1 MENNTRMY
9 WLQTITPLHVG
20 AGKGVGF
27 IDMPIMR
34 EKVTDWPLVPGSAAK
49 GVLRDYF
56 VQNGDNEQKKLI
68 DIAFGK
74 QVVDESSNSG
84 SLILTDAHIVCMPV
98 RSLYGT
104 FAYVTCPLVLE
115 RLKRDLVA
123 AGYNDLPAANAPARN
138 EVLIAKG
145 SRIAGEGR
153 VFFEDLDFRALEDE
167 NAKKWAEKLA
177 EILYPKELTKEA
189 VWKTILAERF
199 AILSDD
205 CFNFLSKTGTEVSAH
220 VRIEDE
226 TKIVAR
232 GALWY
237 EETLPAEAILA
248 GIVWCDR
255 VFGAEKSDR
264 AEKTDKAEKDRV
276 TRSHIL
282 DTYCRTGKLNLQIGG
297 KATVGKGRV
306 KCLFTRS

>member
-49 GVLRDYF
+49 GVIRDHF
-56 VQNGDNEQKKLI
+56 SQNGNERQKKLI

-74 QVVDESSNSG
+74 QIIDESSNAG
-84 SLILTDAHIVCMPV
+84 SLILTDAHIVCLPV

-104 FAYVTCPLVLE
+104 FAYVTSPLVLE
-115 RLKRDLVA
+115 RLKRDLEA
-123 AGYNDLPAANAPARN
+123 AGYKDLPPTLRPARN
-138 EVLIAKG
+138 EVLIVDG
-145 SRIAGEGR
+145 SKISGEGR
-153 VFFEDLDFRALEDE
+153 VFFEDLDFTAKEDE
-167 NAKKWAEKLA
+167 NAKEWAKMLA
-177 EILYPKELTKEA
+177 GVIFPRELAKET
-189 VWKTILAERF
+189 VWNGIFEERF
-199 AILSDD
+199 AILNDD
-205 CFNFLSKTGTEVSAH
+205 CFNFLSKTGTEVTAH
-220 VRIEDE
+220 VRIEDD

-237 EETLPAEAILA
+237 EEALPAEAILA
-248 GIVWCDR
+248 GIAWCDR
-255 VFGAEKSDR
+255 VFGTEKLGS
-264 AEKTDKAEKDRV
+264 EKI
-276 TRSHIL
+276 TRSDIL
-282 DTYCRTGKLNLQIGG
+282 ETYCKKETLDLQMGG

-306 KCLFTRS
+306 RCQFTRS